1 MAAVWASHAAAPTFY
16 LLEPFPPG
24 GFLVHFDT
32 EENRRYELQASS
44 EPPEGAAGAKAW
56 KTVYVAEPFP
66 FANHYIVLDPE
77 TNSPVR
83 FYRLIAEP

>member
-1 MAAVWASHAAAPTFY
+1 LAAVWASHAAAPTFY